1 MNNRLGSLVAS
12 LFKVLMLVALA
23 LFAKRSAF
31 FRPFYWFVVQFGAF
45 FAGLAVI
52 VALLLPLAVF
62 VDVGNMSDLSYIII
76 IGIWILVSIGSIA
89 EIHKTFEQ
97 MELETFGNII
107 HLSTRQKVLGFIYG
121 LLLHTWLL
129 YKTKL
134 IELNI

>member
-52 VALLLPLAVF
+52 VALLLPLSVF
-62 VDVGNMSDLSYIII
+62 DDVGTMSDLSYIII
-76 IGIWILVSIGSIA
+76 IGIWILVSFGSLSQ
-89 EIHKTFEQ
+89 IHKTFEQ
-97 MELETFGNII
+97 M
-107 HLSTRQKVLGFIYG
+107 Y
-121 LLLHTWLL
+121 
-129 YKTKL
+129 
-134 IELNI
+134 